1 MKKNNFKLFKIK
13 KILISKGYK
22 ISKNPISLF
31 KGKLKSFYFTAL
43 AGFFLILFFGIM
55 PSLNQNLKT
64 FFTTN
69 KIVEN
74 NSKLNF
80 EKVLEGKEIELKD
93 KEEIESEKIRFTD
106 LFLDIFEFE
115 NLPDDVV
122 RFSASTLEQ
131 IFKDNNYKLK
141 NIRNNKIVKPVK
153 IDLLPRE
160 IKSIESTKK
169 RKNLFIQ
176 IVLPLILEEN
186 RRIKIERKRLFVILN
201 KNNNSDSERK
211 WLKNKFKQ
219 YGVVNRDLTT
229 LKIRMDEI
237 PVSLAIAQAAKETG
251 WGTSRFAL
259 DGNAL
264 FGQWTYTGEGIKP
277 ASADSDTKHKV
288 MKFKVL
294 QASVRAYQRNLNTH
308 SSYRMFRKIRA
319 IQRDNYGELNS
330 LELVNYLDKYAATG
344 KEYTRILKQIIEQ
357 NKLTDFDDAKLLPSS
372 NKIKKLI

>member
-1 MKKNNFKLFKIK
+1 MKKNNFKLSKIK
-13 KILISKGYK
+13 KILIDKGYK
-22 ISKNPISLF
+22 IRKSPASLF
-31 KGKLKSFYFTAL
+31 KGQLKSFYFTTL
-43 AGFFLILFFGIM
+43 VSFFLILFFGFM
-55 PSLNQNLKT
+55 PSI
-64 FFTTN
+64 N
-69 KIVEN
+69 KSLTKFLTVPVIVEN

-80 EKVLEGKEIELKD
+80 EKVLEGKEIETNE
-93 KEEIESEKIRFTD
+93 KEVESEKIRFTD

-122 RFSASTLEQ
+122 RFSANTLEQ

-141 NIRNNKIVKPVK
+141 NIRSSKIVKPVK

-186 RRIKIERKRLFVILN
+186 QRIKLERKRLFVILN

-277 ASADSDTKHKV
+277 ASADIDAKHKV

-308 SSYRMFRKIRA
+308 SSYRMFRKVRA
-319 IQRDNYGELNS
+319 IQRDNYGKLNS
-330 LELVNYLDKYAATG
+330 LELVNHLDKYAATG

-372 NKIKKLI
+372 KKLKKLI

>member
-1 MKKNNFKLFKIK
+1 MNISEIKKNLLKNGFKVIKIK
-13 KILISKGYK
+13 KKTINKDLH
-22 ISKNPISLF
+22 SL
-31 KGKLKSFYFTAL
+31 LFTAFSSL
-43 AGFFLILFFGIM
+43 IIIGFFSFLPF
-55 PSLNQNLKT
+55 LNNYFSQLA
-64 FFTTN
+64 F
-69 KIVEN
+69 
-74 NSKLNF
+74 NSKLIDNTSKIDF
-80 EKVLEGKEIELKD
+80 EKTLSGKEINKKKILESDSLSLKN
-93 KEEIESEKIRFTD
+93 
-106 LFLDIFEFE
+106 LFDDIFEFE
-115 NLPDDVV
+115 DVPSDVV
-122 RFSASTLEQ
+122 RLSAETIKQLFEDT
-131 IFKDNNYKLK
+131 KYNLNDVRK
-141 NIRNNKIVKPVK
+141 NKVVKPVS
-153 IDLLPRE
+153 IALLPNE
-160 IKSIESTKK
+160 IKNIESSK
-169 RKNLFIQ
+169 RRKQLFIQ

-186 RRIKIERKRLFVILN
+186 ERIKLDRKRLFVILN
-201 KNNNSDSERK
+201 KNNNTESEKK

-277 ASADSDTKHKV
+277 ASADIDAKHKV

-308 SSYRMFRKIRA
+308 SSYRMFRKVRA
-319 IQRDNYGELNS
+319 IQRDNYGKLDS
-330 LELVNYLDKYAATG
+330 LELVNHLDKYAATG

-372 NKIKKLI
+372 EKLKKLI

>member
-1 MKKNNFKLFKIK
+1 MKNNSFKLSKIK
-13 KILISKGYK
+13 KILIDKGYR
-22 ISKNPISLF
+22 ISKSPSSLF
-31 KGKLKSFYFTAL
+31 KGRLKSFYYTAL
-43 AGFFLILFFGIM
+43 TSLFLIIFFGLM
-55 PSLNQNLKT
+55 PSINKSISKFLVNP
-64 FFTTN
+64 

-80 EKVLEGKEIELKD
+80 EKVLEGKEIDLKG
-93 KEEIESEKIRFTD
+93 KQNESEKIRFAD
-106 LFLDIFEFE
+106 LFLDVFEFE

-131 IFKDNNYKLK
+131 IFKDNDFKLK
-141 NIRNNKIVKPVK
+141 NIRSNKIVKPVK
-153 IDLLPRE
+153 IDLLPKE
-160 IKSIESTKK
+160 IKKIESVKK

-186 RRIKIERKRLFVILN
+186 LRIKLERKRLFVILN
-201 KNNNSDSERK
+201 KNNNSDAERK

-264 FGQWTYTGEGIKP
+264 FGQWTFTGEGIKP
-277 ASADSDTKHKV
+277 ASADVDSKHKV

-308 SSYRMFRKIRA
+308 SSYRKFRKVRA
-319 IQRDNYGELNS
+319 IQRDNYGKLDS
-330 LELVNYLDKYAATG
+330 LELVNHLDKYAATG
-344 KEYTRILKQIIEQ
+344 KEYTKTLKKIIEQ
-357 NKLTDFDDAKLLPSS
+357 NRLTDFDDAKLLPSS
-372 NKIKKLI
+372 KKLKKLI

>member
-1 MKKNNFKLFKIK
+1 MKKNNFKLSKIK

-31 KGKLKSFYFTAL
+31 KGKLKSFYFTTL
-43 AGFFLILFFGIM
+43 VSFFLILFFGIM
-55 PSLNQNLKT
+55 PSLNQNLKK
-64 FFTTN
+64 FFTVN

-141 NIRNNKIVKPVK
+141 NIRTNKIVKPVK

-160 IKSIESTKK
+160 ITSIESTKEK
-169 RKNLFIQ
+169 KNLFIK

-186 RRIKIERKRLFVILN
+186 RRIKLERKRLFVILN
-201 KNNNSDSERK
+201 KNNNSDSERR

-319 IQRDNYGELNS
+319 IQRDNYGKLNS
-330 LELVNYLDKYAATG
+330 LELVSYLDKYAATG
-344 KEYTRILKQIIEQ
+344 KEYTKILKQIIEQ

-372 NKIKKLI
+372 NKLKKLI